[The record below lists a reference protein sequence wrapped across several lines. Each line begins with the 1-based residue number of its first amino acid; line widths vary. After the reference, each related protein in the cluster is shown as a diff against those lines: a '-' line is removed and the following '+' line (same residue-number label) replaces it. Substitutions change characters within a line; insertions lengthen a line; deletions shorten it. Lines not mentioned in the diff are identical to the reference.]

1 MEAFM
6 HGLILACGL
15 IIPLGPQNLFVFNEG
30 MRSKSFISS
39 LPIIVTVSSCDTIL
53 ILLAVL
59 GTSGVI
65 LEIPQIRIPLIIG
78 GTLFLLYMAYGS
90 FKRVIQKEQ
99 AIEPKPGLSAKNKF
113 LYALGLSIL
122 NPHAIIDTIG
132 VIGTSAASYE
142 VSNKIN
148 FTIGCILLS
157 WVWFISLTLLG
168 KRLGNFSHVRKFIDI
183 FSAFVMLLCAALLI
197 KVLFV

>member
-1 MEAFM
+1 MEAFL
-6 HGLILACGL
+6 HGLILAFGL

-30 MRSKSFISS
+30 MRSNSFVSS
-39 LPIIVTVSSCDTIL
+39 VPIIITVSLCDTAL

-65 LEIPQIRIPLIIG
+65 LEIPQIKIPLILG
-78 GTLFLLYMAYGS
+78 GTLFLLYMAYSS
-90 FKRVIQKEQ
+90 FKRVIQIED
-99 AIEPKPGLSAKNKF
+99 ASEPKPELSAKNKF

-142 VSNKIN
+142 SGNKIK

-157 WVWFISLTLLG
+157 WVWFITLTLLG
-168 KRLGNFSHVRKFIDI
+168 NRLGNFSKVRKLIDI
-183 FSAFVMLLCAALLI
+183 FSGFVMLICAALLI
-197 KVLFV
+197 RVIFA